1 MNIKNL
7 SLSFGVQEVFD
18 DVNLN
23 IGNNEK
29 VGVIGVNGAGKTTFF
44 KVIMG
49 LIQPDSGRIILE
61 NNSRIGLLPQVINE
75 EVPSL
80 NINVF
85 DESFKENGEPFYI
98 SITVRAFF
106 KDKNE
111 DGDKNI
117 FEKYGIN
124 IISMTYP
131 YARAYISALT
141 GMAGI
146 TPIQIPPINVY
157 NLLENMDK

>member
-1 MNIKNL
+1 MNNSDL
-7 SLSFGVQEVFD
+7 ELL
-18 DVNLN
+18 DVNISMFIFEIN
-23 IGNNEK
+23 SDYDFDKIEDEEIRYSVVPNMGISTHSNHE
-29 VGVIGVNGAGKTTFF
+29 GK
-44 KVIMG
+44 
-49 LIQPDSGRIILE
+49 LE
-61 NNSRIGLLPQVINE
+61 M
-75 EVPSL
+75 

-111 DGDKNI
+111 DEDKNI